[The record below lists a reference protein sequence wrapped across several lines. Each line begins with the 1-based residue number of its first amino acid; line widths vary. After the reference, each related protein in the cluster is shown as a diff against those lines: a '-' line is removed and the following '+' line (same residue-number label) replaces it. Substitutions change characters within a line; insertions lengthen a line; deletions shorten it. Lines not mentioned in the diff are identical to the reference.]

1 MKTRIL
7 SSKHFS
13 LILLLSGLTACA
25 SVSGEKAARSA
36 PPAPG
41 LAQTVSAATTDAAD
55 KGVVIL
61 SKIEIQSGS
70 PSEAVRNFYK
80 AIREKR
86 FQDAMML
93 TNMKAAVEGL
103 TLEEARD
110 LAPDFEPLAA
120 QVPADLVITGE
131 QISGN
136 KASVFLKLPPDDSGS
151 PTSEEIKLRKEG
163 DVWVILSG
171 DDKDEADAKKQGK
184 NYFFNVRIDIHHQE
198 AQNMLERIMK
208 AQAVYVAQTK
218 GLYGEM
224 DILIRQGLLPVDVNS
239 SFSTGYNYSIV
250 LSNDKKSYFVNAI
263 PAKYGKSGKL
273 SFLMEVSGANGAP
286 KTKSNDNGGMPLKK

>member
-1 MKTRIL
+1 MKTRIFG
-7 SSKHFS
+7 SSHFL
-13 LILLLSGLTACA
+13 LIFLLSGLAACA
-25 SVSGEKAARSA
+25 SAPGERASQGA
-36 PPAPG
+36 PPSG
-41 LAQTVSAATTDAAD
+41 LVQTVSAADNTD

-61 SKIEIQSGS
+61 SKIEIQQGS

-86 FQDAMML
+86 FREAMMM
-93 TNMKAAVEGL
+93 TNMKAAVESL
-103 TLEEARD
+103 TLEETND

-120 QVPADLVITGE
+120 QVPTDLVITGE

-136 KASVFLKLPPDDSGS
+136 KASVFLRLPGDESGS
-151 PTSEEIKLRKEG
+151 PTSDEIKLRKEG

-171 DDKDEADAKKQGK
+171 EDKDEAEAKKQGK
-184 NYFFNVRIDIHHQE
+184 QYFFNVRIDIHHQE
-198 AQNMLERIMK
+198 VQNMLERIMK

-224 DILIRQGLLPVDVNS
+224 DLLIRQGLLPVDVNS
-239 SFSTGYNYSIV
+239 SYSTGYNFSIV
-250 LSNDKKSYFVNAI
+250 LSPDKKSYFVNAV

-273 SFLMEVSGANGAP
+273 SFLMEVSGSGAP